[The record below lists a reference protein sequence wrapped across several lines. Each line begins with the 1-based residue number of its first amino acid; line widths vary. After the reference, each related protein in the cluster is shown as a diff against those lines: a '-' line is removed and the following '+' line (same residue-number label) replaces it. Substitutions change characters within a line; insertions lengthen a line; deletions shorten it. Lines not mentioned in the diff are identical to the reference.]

1 MGKWIGII
9 VGLAIVL
16 GVGGYAI
23 YRWTDMPER
32 AQGWMDEQDLKNFP
46 TQAKRELD
54 SRKKELDEWKGKKK
68 AVEVDIIK
76 REGREDWSDEN
87 LKAEI
92 NGLACIAWYE
102 KQTKKYDAA
111 INDIVSQ
118 VKKQQKEQVDNSG
131 GAIARV
137 EDIDPKFEYAITVAN
152 GSTTKWTLAK
162 AQAETDKLAKDKGTF
177 ERKMKLQKGI
187 VEKKKAYV
195 AKMGELVTNLEKK
208 IEEMEIFIEEMT
220 AELETLQLEKDIE
233 EINKSINGQGG
244 ESRFGKSI
252 AKFREKQKEFL
263 AEKELAASSK
273 PADDGY
279 FSESDTPK
287 EAGASSSYWK

>member
-1 MGKWIGII
+1 MKWIAI
-9 VGLAIVL
+9 GLLAVVVL
-16 GVGGYAI
+16 GAGGYAV

-54 SRKKELDEWKGKKK
+54 SRKKELEEWKGKKK

-92 NGLACIAWYE
+92 NGLACIVWYE
-102 KQTKKYDAA
+102 KQTKKYEAA

-118 VKKQQKEQVDNSG
+118 VKKQQKAEVDRSG
-131 GAIARV
+131 GAIAKV
-137 EDIDPKFEYAITVAN
+137 EDIDPKFEYVITVAN
-152 GSTTKWTLAK
+152 GKESKWTLAK
-162 AQAETDKLAKDKGTF
+162 AQAETDKLAKDKATF
-177 ERKMKLQKGI
+177 ERKQKLQSGI
-187 VEKKKAYV
+187 VNKKKEYSK
-195 AKMGELVTNLEKK
+195 KMGDLVLTLEKK

-244 ESRFGKSI
+244 DSKFGKSI

-263 AEKELAASSK
+263 AEKELAASTK

-279 FSESDTPK
+279 FSESETPK
-287 EAGASSSYWK
+287 EAGASTSYWK

>member
-1 MGKWIGII
+1 MKWIAI
-9 VGLAIVL
+9 GLLAVVVL
-16 GVGGYAI
+16 GVGGYAV

-54 SRKKELDEWKGKKK
+54 SRKKELEEWKGKKK

-92 NGLACIAWYE
+92 NGLACVVWYE
-102 KQTKKYDAA
+102 KQTKKYEAA

-118 VKKQQKEQVDNSG
+118 VKKQQKAEVDNSG
-131 GAIARV
+131 GAIAKV
-137 EDIDPKFEYAITVAN
+137 DDIDPKFEYVITVAN
-152 GSTTKWTLAK
+152 GKEAKWTLAK
-162 AQAETDKLAKDKGTF
+162 AQAETDKLAKDKATF
-177 ERKMKLQKGI
+177 ERKQKLQAGI
-187 VEKKKAYV
+187 VSKKKEYSK
-195 AKMGELVTNLEKK
+195 KMGDLVQTLEKK

-263 AEKELAASSK
+263 AEKELAASTK

-279 FSESDTPK
+279 FSESETPK
-287 EAGASSSYWK
+287 EAGASTSYWK